1 MSQEAYLNKI
11 IFSKYQIIKRIGK
24 GSFGTVY
31 LGRVISTEEKVAIK
45 MEKREKSSQGT
56 LETEAYR
63 LIYLQNEGIPKIY
76 CYGNNQTHNI
86 LVQELLGK
94 SLEEIF
100 NSCKKKFSL
109 KTVCVLGIEMI
120 TRIKYVHSKY
130 HIHRDIKPDNFM
142 TGINENENKI
152 YIIDFGLSKKYY
164 STSKKQHIKFSTGKS
179 LTGTARY
186 CARNAH
192 RGFEQSRR
200 DDIESI
206 GYVLMYFLLGSLPWQ
221 GLKIKPGE
229 DQFKKIAE
237 KKINTSFEFLTKGHP
252 DEFLKYFKYCDQLN
266 FEDQPDYEFLIG
278 LFQTMIN
285 KYCNNCFY
293 DFDWKKN
300 FLEHLSLEQEKNN
313 TLDFIKNDLLNK
325 SRDVSLIVN
334 KNNESKN
341 EKENDN
347 EDDNEVKNHLR
358 NSKVFIQETTEEDT
372 DYQIGNS
379 KNNNNYNSNNFKNN
393 NNNSN
398 RNNNYVKKKKIR
410 SNSTLNIHLNGKKN
424 YDENDVSF
432 NEDYNNN
439 NNNNYY
445 NNENNEIDENYK
457 MKKYKS
463 NKEEPTPLFQNL
475 SSRNIQKKNS
485 KKVIKGELNN
495 EYYQTNNTNL
505 RGNGFM
511 SNKKISK
518 SIKTIEIET
527 TERQN
532 NDGILNEIKIEEKYN
547 DINEKKELNINDINL
562 NNINEKSKEHIKRRR
577 QRTKSMDDK
586 LGEIQTNTKCKCII
600 F

>member
-1 MSQEAYLNKI
+1 MSQETYLNKI
-11 IFSKYQIIKRIGK
+11 IFSKYQIVKRIGK

-325 SRDVSLIVN
+325 SRDISLIVN

-341 EKENDN
+341 EKDNDN

-372 DYQIGNS
+372 DYQIGN
-379 KNNNNYNSNNFKNN
+379 F
-393 NNNSN
+393 
-398 RNNNYVKKKKIR
+398 KKK
-410 SNSTLNIHLNGKKN
+410 
-424 YDENDVSF
+424 
-432 NEDYNNN
+432 
-439 NNNNYY
+439 
-445 NNENNEIDENYK
+445 
-457 MKKYKS
+457 
-463 NKEEPTPLFQNL
+463 
-475 SSRNIQKKNS
+475 
-485 KKVIKGELNN
+485 
-495 EYYQTNNTNL
+495 
-505 RGNGFM
+505 
-511 SNKKISK
+511 
-518 SIKTIEIET
+518 
-527 TERQN
+527 
-532 NDGILNEIKIEEKYN
+532 
-547 DINEKKELNINDINL
+547 
-562 NNINEKSKEHIKRRR
+562 
-577 QRTKSMDDK
+577 
-586 LGEIQTNTKCKCII
+586 
-600 F
+600 